1 MNPSRHFRDTIYWL
15 VWNVPVGR
23 VVTYGQ
29 LAAVAGSPRAARI
42 VGSISHYGPS
52 ELPWHRVVKKGGELA
67 EGYPGGAELQKHLLE
82 LEGVEFSGSHINAF
96 DQIVWTIPEALTV
109 PILVILGQT
118 ASGKSSIATKLA
130 VTHNGSIIC
139 ADAWTLRKGM
149 DIGTAKPSLHD
160 QSVVQHYL
168 IDVIKP
174 DERYSVAQFQQSVL
188 TSIDDVVKKHKT
200 PILVGGNGLYIDS
213 VLFGY
218 RFRDN
223 QDKSLNKKL
232 QYMSL
237 EQIQKIAKEM
247 NSDINNSEYNNKRR
261 LIRLIETGGITPT
274 RSPVMRPASLVIG
287 ISYDS
292 DALEKRIRDRA
303 RQMLSDGLEAEVRRL
318 VDQYGW
324 GIEALKGIGYREF
337 KDYFGGKTSADELML
352 SIIKS
357 NLSYAKRQRTWFKR
371 NKKILWL
378 NDEKEIFKLTEKLL
392 AG

>member
-15 VWNVPVGR
+15 VWNVPEGK

-42 VGSISHYGPS
+42 VGSIAHYGPS
-52 ELPWHRVVKKGGELA
+52 ELPWHRVVKKNGELA
-67 EGYPGGAELQKHLLE
+67 EGYPEGAELQKHLLE
-82 LEGVEFSGSHINAF
+82 QEGVDFSGSRINAF
-96 DQIVWTIPEALTV
+96 DKIAWTIPEAITV
-109 PILVILGQT
+109 PIIVILGQT

-130 VTHNGSIIC
+130 VSHNGSIIC

-149 DIGTAKPSLHD
+149 DIGTAKPSPND

-168 IDVIKP
+168 IDVIEP

-223 QDKSLNKKL
+223 QDKTLNKKL

-261 LIRLIETGGITPT
+261 LIRLIETGGTAPT
-274 RSPVMRPASLVIG
+274 RSPVMRTASLVMG
-287 ISYDS
+287 IWHES
-292 DALEKRIRDRA
+292 DQLEKRIEERT
-303 RQMLSDGLEAEVRRL
+303 RQMFTDGLEAEVQSL
-318 VDQYGW
+318 VDRFGW
-324 GIEALKGIGYREF
+324 NTEALKGIGYREF
-337 KDYFGGKTSADELML
+337 KEYFEGKISKDELITK
-352 SIIKS
+352 IIRS
-357 NLSYAKRQRTWFKR
+357 NIGYAKRQRTWFKR
-371 NKKILWL
+371 NKQILWVR
-378 NDEKEIFKLTEKLL
+378 DEKEIIRLTEDFLK
-392 AG
+392 